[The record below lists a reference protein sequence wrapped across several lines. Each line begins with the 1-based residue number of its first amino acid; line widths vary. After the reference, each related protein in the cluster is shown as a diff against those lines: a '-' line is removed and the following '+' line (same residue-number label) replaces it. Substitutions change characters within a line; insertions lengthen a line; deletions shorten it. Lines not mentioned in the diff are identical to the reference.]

1 MNWKWPWV
9 SRLALEIREQQ
20 VIELKAECVRLQAK
34 YDDLDNQFTY
44 RATGVAKDPD
54 KLPEA
59 FRRKVSVVDSAEKSA
74 ENPRINPNVRDRI
87 KAAEEENQRQ
97 YDQYIHAV
105 KPITGATAS
114 EAK

>member
-59 FRRKVSVVDSAEKSA
+59 FRKKAVASEARDKSE
-74 ENPRINPNVRDRI
+74 ENPRILPNIRDQI
-87 KAAEEENQRQ
+87 KDRENFLEQQ
-97 YDQYIHAV
+97 YQKTIHKVA
-105 KPITGATAS
+105 PISSAGTGDTR
-114 EAK
+114 